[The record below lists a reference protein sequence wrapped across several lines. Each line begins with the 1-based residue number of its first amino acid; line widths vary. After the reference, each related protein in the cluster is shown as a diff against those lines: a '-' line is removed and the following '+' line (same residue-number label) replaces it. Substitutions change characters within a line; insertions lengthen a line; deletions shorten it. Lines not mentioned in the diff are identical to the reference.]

1 MTDTFR
7 PIDPESS
14 EQARTTDAT
23 ETQDATA
30 VAPSDPAP
38 SAATSSAPAGEAAE
52 TPKKR
57 LLSIPIPSRR
67 SSKTNKQ
74 IPPEKAE
81 EAQDEPTHRSSKV
94 SILRAKRDPSRA
106 SSRRSRRTQDVANG
120 EESKEAAAPES
131 TPKLQ
136 PKKGPSKLLAFLGC
150 CSSADVDTDDTTV
163 PPKKTNRQQPASNRL
178 PTPEKADARTGDSS
192 TAESREPYF
201 DEKAHSTVS
210 ADQPGEEE
218 RNVHATAT
226 GAQSEGSSAAVHSEA
241 SGQNNQPEVSAP
253 VEPADANGSVDENKP
268 EESTQNL
275 DARTKIEEP
284 APSTA
289 PTKSLADDDQSKP
302 VNQAD
307 IVTQAPM
314 VLPPPP
320 PVPAPPARAVS
331 EDGMRPLLPAPLP
344 HLSGRKCLV
353 LDLDETLVHSSFKV
367 STCVSDI
374 PCTSADRTARFS
386 SVPTSPFRWRLKD
399 NTTTSMSSSGQAWI
413 NL

>member
-1 MTDTFR
+1 
-7 PIDPESS
+7 
-14 EQARTTDAT
+14 
-23 ETQDATA
+23 
-30 VAPSDPAP
+30 V
-38 SAATSSAPAGEAAE
+38 
-52 TPKKR
+52 
-57 LLSIPIPSRR
+57 
-67 SSKTNKQ
+67 
-74 IPPEKAE
+74 
-81 EAQDEPTHRSSKV
+81 V
-94 SILRAKRDPSRA
+94 
-106 SSRRSRRTQDVANG
+106 NG

-131 TPKLQ
+131 TPKPQ

-178 PTPEKADARTGDSS
+178 PTPDKADTHTADSS

-226 GAQSEGSSAAVHSEA
+226 GAQSEGPSAAVQSEA
-241 SGQNNQPEVSAP
+241 SGQSKPEVPAP
-253 VEPADANGSVDENKP
+253 VESADANGSVDEIKP
-268 EESTQNL
+268 EEYAEDL
-275 DARTKIEEP
+275 DAQTKSIEEP

-289 PTKSLADDDQSKP
+289 PTKSLADDQP
-302 VNQAD
+302 EPNQAD

-367 STCVSDI
+367 TIFVCDI
-374 PCTSADRTARFS
+374 SCSSANLNIRFL
-386 SVPTSPFRWRLKD
+386 SVPTSPFLWKSKD
-399 NTTTSMSSSGQAWI
+399 NTTTSMSSSDPVWI
-413 NL
+413 NS